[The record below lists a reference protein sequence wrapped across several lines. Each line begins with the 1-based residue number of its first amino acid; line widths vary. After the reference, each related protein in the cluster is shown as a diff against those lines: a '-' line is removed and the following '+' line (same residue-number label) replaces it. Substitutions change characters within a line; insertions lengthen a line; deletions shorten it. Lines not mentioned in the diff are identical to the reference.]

1 MTRPRLLLAFVVLGA
16 GAAVLSGCAT
26 PAGSGGAASTAP
38 SASGSASE
46 SASPGA
52 SGGAAGTDDVEAA
65 WLDGGRGVGL
75 VTYGSSSCL
84 PVIGEP
90 TYADGVLTVDIS
102 DPEGE
107 ACTRDLVPR
116 GSYVGL
122 PEGVDPTRELEIVV
136 TGTYADDTD
145 LDGLEGEIA
154 VPEEFAPSAGWA
166 DDDMMLILS
175 WGSSTCPPVLESA
188 EAAGTEVQVRF
199 AEPVADQVCTADMAP
214 RVTVVAV
221 TGAVDDDA
229 AVTAVLSGGEFA
241 DIRLPVLGTP

>member
-1 MTRPRLLLAFVVLGA
+1 MTRPRLVLALAVLGA
-16 GAAVLSGCAT
+16 GAAVLAGCAT
-26 PAGSGGAASTAP
+26 P
-38 SASGSASE
+38 SGSSGTA
-46 SASPGA
+46 SASPTSSSSQSA
-52 SGGAAGTDDVEAA
+52 SPEPSSGGVVVTDDVEAA

-84 PVIGEP
+84 PVVGEP

-116 GSYVGL
+116 GSYVGV

-175 WGSSTCPPVLESA
+175 WGSSTCAPVLESA
-188 EAAGTEVQVRF
+188 EAAGSEVLVSF
-199 AEPVADQVCTADMAP
+199 AEPVSDQVCTADMAP
-214 RVTVVAV
+214 RVTVAAV
-221 TGAVDDDA
+221 TGSVDDDA
-229 AVTAVLSGGEFA
+229 PVTAVLSGGEFA
-241 DIRLPVLGTP
+241 DIQVPVLGRA